1 MNVNGLSNA
10 GFMGGLMQG
19 AQFVEGMQNR
29 TKANERAEAQAG
41 RAQESHDQTTKLN
54 GLKIDEAE
62 TKKLQSEFGLMTRKI
77 RLTGEM
83 PSKEEFKKFK
93 PFGVDKL
100 LNSNYIEENQN
111 AGAAIHKARTT
122 GEWGADAITALNTT
136 FFDKLREKEKNT
148 GEKHRVVDV
157 QDMGDGRFGLMLEIT
172 GKDGKK
178 RIAPLTKNGTP
189 DKDDNLVLFDES
201 KMDEIH
207 QVQLHRANMAY
218 LWEKNKND
226 PKAAADFLDGIV
238 FPAKAKKAPGL
249 ESIYDKETGGDQ
261 KVVWNGSQYVP
272 IGGVK
277 ADNGK
282 GGRGD
287 SGGSANNK
295 QFSLSVRNYQQDLNA
310 ALETGDENAILQV
323 KQMHKN
329 TSGLDFDL
337 IEKAAIYKRDTL
349 NDYSPLTYEEFSQFN
364 QQMNNA
370 SANAD
375 VNELISNNAELF
387 GNQNPQ
393 QDSAPDGLVQVD
405 PIPQAPQVP
414 NNDQGLS
421 SAAGFRGMPNIT
433 PEQRQGVDAIN
444 QTKAQVKTQ
453 LMGELDSI
461 RSTLSSSGR
470 RTPTKREA
478 DLLKAIR
485 EIDSAYDM
493 DSLNTAIAKMKL
505 GEKSQKPG
513 IKDAAHMA
521 AL

>member
-29 TKANERAEAQAG
+29 TKANDRADAQAD
-41 RAQESHDQTTKLN
+41 RAQESHDQAIKLN

-62 TKKLQSEFGLMTRKI
+62 TKKLQREFGLMTRKI

-148 GEKHRVVDV
+148 GEKHRVVDA

-189 DKDDNLVLFDES
+189 DKDDNLVLFDEN

-261 KVVWNGSQYVP
+261 KVIWDGSKYVP

-277 ADNGK
+277 SDNGK
-282 GGRGD
+282 GGRGG
-287 SGGSANNK
+287 SGRGGSDGSDVIDWKEFRDKRA
-295 QFSLSVRNYQQDLNA
+295 A
-310 ALETGDENAILQV
+310 ALKEGDPAMLDQVDAMFESTYGFTVDDFNITRTQFEKDGFYGNPTVQQVRAVVKARKEAEAALMQKSQAGSTGNEVEDSLASQPPPRQLAPNPRIAELEQLMSDPNYPGNARAKFEQEYNQLIAKHHGSGNPKPPQKLSKLDKY
-323 KQMHKN
+323 KQN
-329 TSGLDFDL
+329 LEL
-337 IEKAAIYKRDTL
+337 IQ
-349 NDYSPLTYEEFSQFN
+349 SQI
-364 QQMNNA
+364 
-370 SANAD
+370 ANAQS
-375 VNELISNNAELF
+375 EEERARLGQL
-387 GNQNPQ
+387 
-393 QDSAPDGLVQVD
+393 LVKTMTD
-405 PIPQAPQVP
+405 FNKSP
-414 NNDQGLS
+414 GLS
-421 SAAGFRGMPNIT
+421 
-433 PEQRQGVDAIN
+433 
-444 QTKAQVKTQ
+444 
-453 LMGELDSI
+453 DS
-461 RSTLSSSGR
+461 
-470 RTPTKREA
+470 
-478 DLLKAIR
+478 
-485 EIDSAYDM
+485 
-493 DSLNTAIAKMKL
+493 
-505 GEKSQKPG
+505 
-513 IKDAAHMA
+513 AHMA